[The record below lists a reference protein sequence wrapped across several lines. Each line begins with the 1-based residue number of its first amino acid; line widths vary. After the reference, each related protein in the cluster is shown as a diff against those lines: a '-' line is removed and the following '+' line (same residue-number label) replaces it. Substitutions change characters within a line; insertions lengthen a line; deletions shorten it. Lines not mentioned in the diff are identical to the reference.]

1 MYTCYATAVLLK
13 RINILLYYYTGL
25 DRIHDQPSVDI
36 ADDVIYDDGRR
47 ETKQNPTE

>member
-13 RINILLYYYTGL
+13 RINILLYYTGL

-36 ADDVIYDDGRR
+36 AYDVTYDDGRR